1 MKTAIIVNLTKEK
14 IVNLTK
20 EKAITCAARIIEIL
34 SSAGAELVM
43 PSECAP
49 WFKGSEVTFAETVE
63 KLFEICDLA
72 VTVGGDGTIIHAAK
86 FAARAAV
93 PLIGVNVGRL
103 GFAADVEPEE
113 IEDLKKLVSGAYK
126 SEERLLLEIEVQ
138 KPSGSSRYLA
148 VNDAVVTHGQLS
160 KIVDFTLS
168 LNGEAISQYR
178 ADGLLFST
186 PTGSTAYSLSAGG
199 PILAPTMECI
209 LMTPVCPHSLFSRSV
224 VFDADASLCVRV
236 KIPANCSCMLSID
249 GEKNIEIT
257 EADRVYIR
265 RSALKLKLLS
275 IENRNF
281 YRKLNE
287 KLKEREL

>member
-1 MKTAIIVNLTKEK
+1 MKTAI

-49 WFKGSEVTFAETVE
+49 WFKDSEVTFAETVE

-113 IEDLKKLVSGAYK
+113 IEDLKKLVSGAYIT
-126 SEERLLLEIEVQ
+126 EERLLLEIEVQ

>member
-1 MKTAIIVNLTKEK
+1 MKTAI